1 MSDRHSCPA
10 TATRPNTQGVRVL
23 LLCLILVIALGCR
36 PTSTVNYDVPRPDT
50 AADVIG
56 PTDVFEV
63 RVHLEEELSGEFRVD
78 GDGTI
83 GYPLLGTLKVDGL
96 SPAGVSG
103 VIRDGLADGYL
114 LDPQV
119 TVLLKEQNSRK
130 VSMLGEVTRPGR
142 YAYRDGMTL
151 VEAIAE
157 AGGTTVSAVLVA
169 VILTRHVKGEE
180 YSVELPYR
188 DITEGRAPDFSLAP
202 GDIVLVPTSPVK

>member
-1 MSDRHSCPA
+1 MRS
-10 TATRPNTQGVRVL
+10 L
-23 LLCLILVIALGCR
+23 LLLLVTLLALGCR
-36 PTSTVNYDVPRPDT
+36 PTTTVNYDVPRPELSP
-50 AADVIG
+50 DVIG
-56 PTDVFEV
+56 ATDVFEV
-63 RVHLEEELSGEFRVD
+63 RVHLEEELSGDFRVD

-83 GYPLLGTLKVDGL
+83 NYPLLGTLEVDGL
-96 SPAGVSG
+96 SPSGVAG

-142 YAYRDGMTL
+142 YKFRDGMTL

-157 AGGTTVSAVLVA
+157 AGGTTESAVLTA
-169 VILTRHVKGEE
+169 VILTRHVEGKE
-180 YSVELPYR
+180 YSVDLPYR

>member
-1 MSDRHSCPA
+1 MRS
-10 TATRPNTQGVRVL
+10 TL
-23 LLCLILVIALGCR
+23 LLLAALVALGCR
-36 PTSTVNYDVPRPDT
+36 PTTSTVNYDVPRPELSQ
-50 AADVIG
+50 DVIG
-56 PTDVFEV
+56 ATDVFEV
-63 RVHLEEELSGEFRVD
+63 RVHLEVELSGDFRVD

-83 GYPLLGTLKVDGL
+83 NYPLLGTLRVDGL
-96 SPAGVSG
+96 SSAGVAG

-142 YAYRDGMTL
+142 YKYRDGMTL

-157 AGGTTVSAVLVA
+157 AGGTTESAVLTA
-169 VILTRHVKGEE
+169 VILTRHVEGEE
-180 YSVELPYR
+180 YSVDLPYR